1 MLAMCFV
8 ACTVRQ
14 IQISKEPQLPNIEQ
28 EDTARAEEIVQ
39 TSSEAVP
46 VANGSTVDS
55 TSWPGVEETSFEDW
69 VERKE
74 MGCSDPSRR
83 AMLTHE
89 NSKELVAGEVRTQ
102 TINGELD
109 LRIEID
115 EDEAVTDDGTLI
127 RRQVITRR
135 HVCPVTE
142 ITMVGGVESDRRNT
156 DRLVKVEVEED
167 ILELPPGVDES
178 ADQENLATRTSV
190 SESDET
196 LPDGVPLHRRVTRT
210 TIVPGVSGE
219 IESRAGRMVDDA
231 FGEALD
237 EMRAGAFGERGND
250 RSTRFERARRCSAF
264 LLLLRVKNLLMC
276 FEKF

>member
-1 MLAMCFV
+1 MLATCFI
-8 ACTVRQ
+8 ACAVHL
-14 IQISKEPQLPNIEQ
+14 IQISKEPHVPNIEQ
-28 EDTARAEEIVQ
+28 EDTRAEEIIQ

-46 VANGSTVDS
+46 VANGSTADS

-74 MGCSDPSRR
+74 MGRSDPSKR
-83 AMLTHE
+83 ATLIHE

-115 EDEAVTDDGTLI
+115 EDEVVTDDGTLI

-156 DRLVKVEVEED
+156 DRLMKVEVEED

-219 IESRAGRMVDDA
+219 IENRAGKMVDDA

-237 EMRAGAFGERGND
+237 EMRAGAVGETGNN
-250 RSTRFERARRCSAF
+250 RFERAPRMFCLSTITAS
-264 LLLLRVKNLLMC
+264 
-276 FEKF
+276 EKFDDVF